1 MRGRT
6 HWGAFRIGRDHE
18 TRKQKNSGNRKG
30 QIPHRMMARTIKM
43 MFAGLCANP
52 DHERE
57 IETTTWR
64 AVTKRTSDT
73 IESSKSR
80 STRRTL
86 ETKLAYG
93 SSPVEFGGGLSLP
106 GGIVIAIAPADSICG
121 ITRTQNEE
129 RTMRICEDYRIG
141 GAACRVV
148 TDDPG
153 PLCVSPLTLE
163 SALRF
168 SRTTQ
173 VKATSSSEQPSL
185 WPAPYH
191 QLIQT

>member
-6 HWGAFRIGRDHE
+6 HWRSFRIGRDHE
-18 TRKQKNSGNRKG
+18 TRSAQTEEQRKQKRPNTAS
-30 QIPHRMMARTIKM
+30 
-43 MFAGLCANP
+43 
-52 DHERE
+52 
-57 IETTTWR
+57 WR

-86 ETKLAYG
+86 ETELAYG

-106 GGIVIAIAPADSICG
+106 GGIVIAIAPTDSICG
-121 ITRTQNEE
+121 ITRTQNQE

-185 WPAPYH
+185 WPAPHH

>member
-73 IESSKSR
+73 ICSPWIQYLTCFQLLQTSQRAMTLAAILSGRGESDSMHVSIDGKSM
-80 STRRTL
+80 STGR
-86 ETKLAYG
+86 
-93 SSPVEFGGGLSLP
+93 
-106 GGIVIAIAPADSICG
+106 D
-121 ITRTQNEE
+121 Q
-129 RTMRICEDYRIG
+129 
-141 GAACRVV
+141 
-148 TDDPG
+148 
-153 PLCVSPLTLE
+153 
-163 SALRF
+163 
-168 SRTTQ
+168 
-173 VKATSSSEQPSL
+173 
-185 WPAPYH
+185 
-191 QLIQT
+191 

>member
-30 QIPHRMMARTIKM
+30 QILHRMMARTIKM

-80 STRRTL
+80 LR
-86 ETKLAYG
+86 
-93 SSPVEFGGGLSLP
+93 VGL
-106 GGIVIAIAPADSICG
+106 
-121 ITRTQNEE
+121 
-129 RTMRICEDYRIG
+129 
-141 GAACRVV
+141 
-148 TDDPG
+148 
-153 PLCVSPLTLE
+153 
-163 SALRF
+163 
-168 SRTTQ
+168 
-173 VKATSSSEQPSL
+173 
-185 WPAPYH
+185 
-191 QLIQT
+191 